1 VRPLV
6 LLLLLAAGFGLAA
19 LWQSRHL
26 ERMRAEREL
35 AARVVE
41 GELAETSSG
50 LVPAGLAVVTVG
62 RPSGAP
68 PLEGARGP
76 AAPTVVEV
84 AGEEAF
90 EHPPLPDFELVV
102 REGQSLSKIAAAH
115 YGEATDELVSA
126 LASYN
131 GLDDANLLKVGETL
145 YLPELER
152 LVAGE

>member
-1 VRPLV
+1 MRALV
-6 LLLLLAAGFGLAA
+6 LLLLLAASFGLAA

-26 ERMRAEREL
+26 DRLREEREA

-50 LVPAGLAVVTVG
+50 LVPAGLAVVTIG

-68 PLEGARGP
+68 PLEGADS
-76 AAPTVVEV
+76 AQAPVLVQ
-84 AGEEAF
+84 APEEEPF

-115 YGEATDELVSA
+115 YGQATRELVDA
-126 LASYN
+126 LARYN
-131 GLDDANLLKVGETL
+131 GLEDANRLEAGDTLFLPSVETL
-145 YLPELER
+145 L
-152 LVAGE
+152 GG